1 MLKRR
6 YRVVLDYEVDV
17 EELTLDWVKARYH
30 DQVRRSIDMGFLDVL
45 EDLSEPSAE
54 QTEDQRILQKALL
67 ASGETLETWL
77 RDEVASELEACGLD
91 GITRTESP
99 EVTLRQIIESLP
111 PRQRH
116 RFRESV
122 ARDSLYEDAE
132 DFIESFRVELTDVR
146 IEAVG

>member
-6 YRVVLDYEVDV
+6 YRVVLEYEVAV
-17 EELTLDWVKARYH
+17 EELTLDWVKARYQ
-30 DQVRRSIDMGFLDVL
+30 DYVRRSIDMGFLEFL

-54 QTEDQRILQKALL
+54 QTEDQRLLQQALL
-67 ASGETLETWL
+67 ASGEPLETWL

-91 GITRTESP
+91 GLPRTETP
-99 EVTLRQIIESLP
+99 EATLRQVIESLP

-116 RFRESV
+116 RFRESI

-132 DFIESFRVELTDVR
+132 DFIESFTVELTDAR